1 MRATA
6 DVCHKVSPCLCTAE
20 LPLRLCVCC
29 VCVRKGGGGEGG
41 LTNNSMWGEGRVENT
56 LVFLS
61 NSL

>member
-20 LPLRLCVCC
+20 LPLKLC

-41 LTNNSMWGEGRVENT
+41 LTNNSMWGGGRVENT
-56 LVFLS
+56 SVYLS